1 MTTDNVN
8 IRSAPELDPANLVG
22 QALEGERYV
31 VVGEQEGW
39 IQIEEG
45 YISSD
50 YATVSYALDEAENW
64 ICALMAVKSSI
75 KDVWSIFQG
84 KTIYY

>member
-1 MTTDNVN
+1 MSTRNGKRLVKLRATVTTDNVN

-50 YATVSYALDEAENW
+50 YATVSYG
-64 ICALMAVKSSI
+64 S
-75 KDVWSIFQG
+75 G
-84 KTIYY
+84 RGPKTGYAFYGR